1 MFSSISLLGSNCDN
15 GKFLSVMGQIGFC
28 FFLSGQRKPDE
39 AGGESFLG
47 GHECLVQICLGY
59 SQQVQKQDWGQGP
72 QDSSADALAGAH
84 PLNCEDL
91 MRERKAREVTEDTGA

>member
-1 MFSSISLLGSNCDN
+1 
-15 GKFLSVMGQIGFC
+15 MGQIGFC
-28 FFLSGQRKPDE
+28 FWLRERLGFVSGQRKPDE
-39 AGGESFLG
+39 AGRESFLG
-47 GHECLVQICLGY
+47 GHEWLVEICLGY
-59 SQQVQKQDWGQGP
+59 SQQVQKQDLGQGP